1 MPSYSNEEQL
11 QMCLRVS
18 GFNTKV
24 SLHQQVKNFK
34 ESHGLPIDITID
46 LRTALL
52 LEAYAQ
58 GFENAINLAAEAP
71 LFKKLALSL
80 GMSRENW
87 KTAEE
92 FCMTGGKVRGAIEVC
107 IGAALHATA

>member
-1 MPSYSNEEQL
+1 M
-11 QMCLRVS
+11 
-18 GFNTKV
+18 
-24 SLHQQVKNFK
+24 
-34 ESHGLPIDITID
+34 
-46 LRTALL
+46 
-52 LEAYAQ
+52 
-58 GFENAINLAAEAP
+58 AAEAP